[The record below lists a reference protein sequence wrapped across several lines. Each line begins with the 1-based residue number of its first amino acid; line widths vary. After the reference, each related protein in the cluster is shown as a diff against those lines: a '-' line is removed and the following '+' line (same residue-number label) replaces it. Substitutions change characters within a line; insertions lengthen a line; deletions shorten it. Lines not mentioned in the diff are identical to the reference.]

1 MRRPVFRGSHGSVP
15 CAADMAA
22 SRSAD
27 GAMRRLERSLRRRI
41 ELTQRLRRVRNSI
54 PAAVQIMIAA
64 TSSYLIAHFLLGH
77 DYPVVAVTVTITA
90 LGFARDASP
99 RRVLDIVVGILIGI
113 SLSELMLILVG
124 SGTWQLALVLVMT
137 LLVARFISPSPAFAV
152 AAGVQSMLV
161 MVLPPPEGGVFVRSI
176 DGVVAGIVAL
186 LVTALIPRDPRR
198 AAERDAKRLFA
209 TLDEALGTLVVALE
223 AADEPAAD
231 LALTRLRRTQQ
242 IIDEWT
248 ASLDSAIGIAKISP
262 FLRRHLPELRAQWR
276 LLASLDLA
284 SRHLRIITRRV
295 DFLVRDGRK
304 RPELATLISDVR
316 AGIRLLRT
324 DEKQAREELV
334 EVARRLSPEAVLP
347 GSELTESVL
356 VLLIRPLIVDLLTA
370 TGMAAS
376 DARKSL
382 PDA

>member
-1 MRRPVFRGSHGSVP
+1 VFRESRGSVP
-15 CAADMAA
+15 CAADMMA

-64 TSSYLIAHFLLGH
+64 TGSYLIARFLLGH

-113 SLSELMLILVG
+113 SLSELMLFLVG

-137 LLVARFISPSPAFAV
+137 LLVARFISPSAAFSV

-176 DGVVAGIVAL
+176 DGVVAGVVAL

-198 AAERDAKRLFA
+198 AADRDAKKLFA

-223 AADEPAAD
+223 TADEPAAD

-248 ASLDSAIGIAKISP
+248 TSLDSAIGIAKISP

-276 LLASLDLA
+276 LLGCLDLA
-284 SRHLRIITRRV
+284 SRHLRIITRRA

-304 RPELATLISDVR
+304 RPELATLITDMR

-324 DEKQAREELV
+324 DQDQAREHLT

-370 TGMAAS
+370 TGMDAS
-376 DARKSL
+376 DAREAL
-382 PDA
+382 PEP

>member
-1 MRRPVFRGSHGSVP
+1 VP
-15 CAADMAA
+15 CAADVAG

-41 ELTQRLRRVRNSI
+41 ELTQRLRRVRDSI
-54 PAAVQIMIAA
+54 PAAVQITIAA
-64 TSSYLIAHFLLGH
+64 TASYLIAHFVLGH
-77 DYPVVAVTVTITA
+77 DYPIVAVTVTISA

-99 RRVLDIVVGILIGI
+99 RRVLDIIVGILIGI
-113 SLSELMLILVG
+113 SLSELMLMLVG
-124 SGTWQLALVLVMT
+124 SGIWQLALVLVMT
-137 LLVARFISPSPAFAV
+137 LLVSRFISPSAAFAV

-198 AAERDAKRLFA
+198 AADRDATRLFA

-223 AADEPAAD
+223 TADEPAAD
-231 LALTRLRRTQQ
+231 LALTRLRRTQL

-248 ASLDSAIGIAKISP
+248 TSLDSAIGIAKISP

-276 LLASLDLA
+276 LLGCLDLA
-284 SRHLRIITRRV
+284 SRHLRIIARRA
-295 DFLVRDGRK
+295 DFLVRDGRE
-304 RPELATLISDVR
+304 RPELATLITDVR

-324 DEKQAREELV
+324 DQDQAREHLT

-370 TGMAAS
+370 TGLPAG
-376 DARKSL
+376 DARKAL
-382 PDA
+382 PES